1 MKNQDTT
8 VIYDENYFQGP
19 PGVYYYAP
27 LDKIYWLKKS
37 EEHQTYDENK
47 NKLFRRNLYD
57 FEVDHGK
64 YKKVA
69 IKNPKPGEFIRL
81 EEV

>member
-1 MKNQDTT
+1 
-8 VIYDENYFQGP
+8 
-19 PGVYYYAP
+19 
-27 LDKIYWLKKS
+27 LKFWS
-37 EEHQTYDENK
+37 EEHQAYDKKK

-81 EEV
+81 DEE